1 MRPVIRMH
9 ACDYDHKLP
18 TVPSGKSW
26 NFYNTETCAREGK
39 GVACASLRPAETFM
53 RACRKPIW
61 KLHVSVNENAQTFVS
76 SLLPVFKGFYDTH
89 MRHTSVSYR
98 HAKRSVH
105 FIYIYAN
112 TETRTCMHGLHDDEI
127 HFTSMDAILKRL

>member
-1 MRPVIRMH
+1 MRATTIISCPRCPVARAGTFTTRKH
-9 ACDYDHKLP
+9 AQEK
-18 TVPSGKSW
+18 G
-26 NFYNTETCAREGK
+26 R
-39 GVACASLRPAETFM
+39 GVACASLDQ
-53 RACRKPIW
+53 RKRSCVRVVNPW
-61 KLHVSVNENAQTFVS
+61 KLHVSVNENAQTIVS